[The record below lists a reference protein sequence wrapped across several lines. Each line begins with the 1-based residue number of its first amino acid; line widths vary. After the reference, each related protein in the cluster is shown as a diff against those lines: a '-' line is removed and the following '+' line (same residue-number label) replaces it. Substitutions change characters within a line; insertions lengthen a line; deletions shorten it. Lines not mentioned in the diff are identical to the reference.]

1 MRVKPRAGLTLVELI
16 LAAVLAV
23 VAAAAV
29 ISGYNFLFIH
39 TKRGVGRGSLSLQI
53 DYALEKIR
61 LQCESASVI
70 DSNSES
76 LFDAR
81 VSDSKEVFCITGEK
95 DYYNINIA
103 DPDNKKK
110 YCYQRDSDDNLILAE
125 SDISGGNQETE
136 VLIDS
141 LYDPFIYFE
150 YSANTDP
157 FSLTVAITATA
168 KKIGKEDVIGK
179 RDNIRFRY
187 TKIVE

>member
-1 MRVKPRAGLTLVELI
+1 M
-16 LAAVLAV
+16 
-23 VAAAAV
+23 
-29 ISGYNFLFIH
+29 
-39 TKRGVGRGSLSLQI
+39 
-53 DYALEKIR
+53 
-61 LQCESASVI
+61 
-70 DSNSES
+70 
-76 LFDAR
+76 
-81 VSDSKEVFCITGEK
+81 FCITGEK

-141 LYDPFIYFE
+141 LYGPSIYFE
-150 YSANTDP
+150 HSANTDP